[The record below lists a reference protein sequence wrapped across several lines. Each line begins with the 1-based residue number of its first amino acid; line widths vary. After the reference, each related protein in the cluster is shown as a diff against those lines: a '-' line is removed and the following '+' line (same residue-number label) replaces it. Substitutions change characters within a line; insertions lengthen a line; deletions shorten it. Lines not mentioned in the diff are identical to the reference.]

1 MYNFI
6 NMDSQEFEL
15 LSKDIMEKALGI
27 DLRSYTKGRDS
38 GIDIRGYVGNDIII
52 QVKHFAHGNFSSLR
66 NSLVKEQE
74 KVKKL
79 KPKRYIIVTSFRL
92 TPPNEIDIYNLFK
105 PFMQSRKD
113 IYDACRLDTILLDN
127 IEIVKTHYKL
137 WLVSSDILNIISNN
151 SSNIDI
157 STLMYDFER
166 KSELFVETRS
176 YREAIK
182 ILESENLIMLSGE
195 PGVGK
200 TTLSKMLLAYFA
212 SQKYTLRYV
221 SNKSVRDIK
230 NMLLDDSNE
239 IILIDDF
246 LGQHYVELDM
256 SKLEELKNLII
267 YISNKSNKKLIL
279 NSRITILN
287 EALNNNQGF
296 NNFIIDINV
305 NKYVLNVN
313 QMNLLEKGKMLYKHI
328 YFNRLSQKYYN
339 EIQMDERYLKIIKH
353 ANFNPRIIEYITRK
367 NKVKEISVDSY
378 FEFIIKSLD
387 NPKDIWKEEFEKFK
401 KYDRIFMNTL
411 YSLSNDFTLEVIL
424 QESFNIRINN
434 EENYDTTVN
443 IYNDCA
449 NRLADSLIIKVNNS
463 IKIMNPSINDYIYHY
478 LSENDV
484 EVGSILKAAVYLE
497 QLQILRKVNEIQTM
511 EFITLKILN
520 QGFLKLKTYTAGYEI
535 NYYYLYY
542 ISELNIKN
550 DFLLESIYEQ
560 LLSRKPFGHDKE
572 RNSDLT
578 MRFLGNQGMFTYYK
592 LDKLILDFNNLRRYY
607 DYLNF
612 NALKE
617 FIPFHEHSIK
627 QNINLILSKD
637 EIFKLD
643 CLTSWEIELE
653 IISILN
659 EEIDNIIVSN
669 ITDFE
674 DEAAEENISLIKNLI
689 LVYIDLLIQDRMMLL
704 QNNSILCKN
713 IHINN
718 QIIFEEINLVDNIYT
733 VMSNNGN
740 CTKEKYNST
749 EEDTNSYEELIK
761 DVFDIEYIF
770 TD

>member
-6 NMDSQEFEL
+6 NMESHEFEL

-27 DLRSYTKGRDS
+27 DLRTYTKGRDG

-52 QVKHFAHGNFSSLR
+52 QVKHFVHGNFSSLR
-66 NSLVKEQE
+66 NSLIKEQE

-79 KPKRYIIVTSFRL
+79 KPKRYIIVTSFCL
-92 TPPNEIDIYNLFK
+92 TPQNENDIYNLFK
-105 PFMQSRKD
+105 PFMRSKED
-113 IYDACRLDTILLDN
+113 IYDACRLDSILLDN

-137 WLVSSDILNIISNN
+137 WLISSDILNIISNN

-166 KSELFVETRS
+166 KSELFVETRA

-230 NMLLDDSNE
+230 NMLLDDSKE
-239 IILIDDF
+239 IILLDDF

-267 YISNKSNKKLIL
+267 YISNKNNKKLIL

-305 NKYVLNVN
+305 NKYILNVN
-313 QMNLLEKGKMLYKHI
+313 EMNLLEKGKMLYKHI
-328 YFNRLSQKYYN
+328 YFNRLSQEYYN

-411 YSLSNDFTLEVIL
+411 YSLSNDFILEVIL
-424 QESFNIRINN
+424 QESFNVRINN
-434 EENYDTTVN
+434 EENYDTTIN

-463 IKIMNPSINDYIYHY
+463 IKIMNPSINDYIFHY

-484 EVGSILKAAVYLE
+484 EVGSILKSTLYLE
-497 QLQILRKVNEIQTM
+497 QLQILRKVNEICTM
-511 EFITLKILN
+511 EFINFKILN
-520 QGFLKLKTYTAGYEI
+520 QEFLKLKIYADGDEI

-550 DFLLESIYEQ
+550 DLLLESIYEN
-560 LLSRKPFGHDKE
+560 LLSHKPFGHDKE

-578 MRFLGNQGMFTYYK
+578 MRFFGNQGMVTYYK

-607 DYLNF
+607 NYLNF

-617 FIPFHEHSIK
+617 FIPLHEHSIK
-627 QNINLILSKD
+627 QNINLMLSKD

-643 CLTSWEIELE
+643 RLTSWEIELE
-653 IISILN
+653 IISLLN

-674 DEAAEENISLIKNLI
+674 DEVAEENISLIKN
-689 LVYIDLLIQDRMMLL
+689 VVSTYIDSLIQDRMMLL

-718 QIIFEEINLVDNIYT
+718 QMIFDEIDLVGNIYT
-733 VMSNNGN
+733 VMSNNGV
-740 CTKEKYNST
+740 CTKEKYNFT
-749 EEDTNSYEELIK
+749 KEDTNSYEELIK
-761 DVFDIEYIF
+761 DLFDIEYIF